1 MALVDNS
8 DIDLSE
14 FLSAN
19 TLVAR
24 LVNSS
29 DLRGLP
35 GNKVDV
41 LMDRELDIRAWKIVP
56 VLPLPEDAEDGIF
69 YILPDGSMSI
79 WDKDNLAWITTGDTF
94 LVDTVLDKT
103 SLKPIANKP
112 VTEKFEEIEGK
123 IAQAGGKV
131 FFTVE
136 TLKTP
141 ITDTTEINLTDLPSA
156 TADDMLLNKTLV
168 YDADGTVGVITAFVK
183 STGKV
188 TVTTMTIVGSSGGS
202 GKLSDDLTVSNP
214 LGRYNNGDVIPKDT
228 EFEEIFRKLLTNVYY
243 PTLTNPSA
251 TLTYTFDQYVKV
263 GTTVTAKPATLAL
276 NRGSINPQY
285 TAASPYR
292 SGAATNYALALSGSA
307 TPWSDSSTASGSF
320 SVPAFTRNTVGTVT
334 LTGTINYAAGVQP
347 KDSDGAD
354 YNSPLPAGSVTASKT
369 INFILPFVYGAS
381 NTATISD
388 FTGLSES
395 VTPKGEKKFKYTTN
409 NQYMVF
415 AYNASYGNLKSILDP
430 NAFETISGWNKSSLT
445 VDGQNYTVYIADA
458 ATTDTNAEFTFK
470 F

>member
-41 LMDRELDIRAWKIVP
+41 LMDQELDIRAWKIVP

-112 VTEKFEEIEGK
+112 VAEKFEEIEGK

-188 TVTTMTIVGSSGGS
+188 TVTTMTIVGSGGGS
-202 GKLSDDLTVSNP
+202 GELENDLTVNNP
-214 LGRYNNGDVIPKDT
+214 IGRYANGDLIPKGT
-228 EFEEIFRKLLTNVYY
+228 SFETIFRGMLTNVYY

-263 GTTVTAKPATLAL
+263 GTTVTAKSATLAL

-285 TAASPYR
+285 TAASAYR
-292 SGAATNYALALSGSA
+292 SGAATNYALALSGADTS
-307 TPWSDSSTASGSF
+307 WSDSSTSSGSF
-320 SVPAFTRNTVGTVT
+320 SVPAFTKSSTGNVT

-347 KDSDGAD
+347 KDSDGND

-369 INFILPFVYGAS
+369 IKFILPFVYGAS
-381 NTATISD
+381 NTPTVSS

-415 AYNASYGNLKSILDP
+415 AYDATYGNLTSILDP
-430 NAFETISGWNKSSLT
+430 NSFEVISGWTKSSLT
-445 VDGQNYTVYIADA
+445 VGGQNYNVYVADS